1 MFGDDADEV
10 VAATADDDSQSAEM
24 LAPATRVLVAED
36 GPDNRRLLAV
46 LLKKLDCLATFV
58 EDGAQAVDALV
69 AHPNDFDLL
78 LLDMQMP
85 VMDGYTAACRMREL
99 GFELPIVALTAH
111 TMAGDDEKCLA
122 AGCTAFLGKPIDRT
136 KLADVI
142 HRFGQPGE
150 SASRS

>member
-1 MFGDDADEV
+1 M
-10 VAATADDDSQSAEM
+10 VAATVDDDSQTSEM

-36 GPDNRRLLAV
+36 ESRCNRRLLAV

-111 TMAGDDEKCLA
+111 TMAGDDEKSLA
-122 AGCTAFLGKPIDRT
+122 ASCTAFWQ
-136 KLADVI
+136 AD
-142 HRFGQPGE
+142 
-150 SASRS
+150 